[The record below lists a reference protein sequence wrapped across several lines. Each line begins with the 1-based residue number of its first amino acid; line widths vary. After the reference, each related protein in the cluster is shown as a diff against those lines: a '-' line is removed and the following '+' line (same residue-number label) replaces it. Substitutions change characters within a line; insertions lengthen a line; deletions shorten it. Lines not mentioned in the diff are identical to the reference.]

1 MNRIITY
8 DNFLFIYNGATN
20 KLRIEVLFNDYK
32 YSFILVKE
40 TTPQYDIN
48 NIYKELNN
56 IKIDFTDIEVRDVNN
71 LQPIIEFL
79 AEEPIS
85 TIKIDK
91 NDFGVAEKAK
101 SDAEK
106 IMMNRKC
113 DCMNCNCKKE
123 CKK

>member
-106 IMMNRKC
+106 IMMNRK
-113 DCMNCNCKKE
+113 MWLYE
-123 CKK
+123 L